1 MKIKFPKKINEKK
14 LIDFFKKKNLTYILK
29 KTKKYRNNVD
39 RRILSE
45 PHAPVLTDLYRIY
58 QYIMLNKRT
67 TVLEYGTGWST
78 LIMSK
83 ALAENE
89 KKFKNKLFSRITNPF
104 KLFVLDNE
112 KKYLNIS
119 KKRLLKYSKNKL
131 NVSFFFSNVKMTTF
145 NDRISTEY
153 LKHPRVNPDF
163 IFLDG
168 PDQFKVKGHINNIS
182 TNNLDMMPMSCDIL
196 KYENFLTPGTII
208 LTDGRSANARFLKN
222 NFQRNWDHKYI
233 REFDE
238 NIFLLNEDSLGKYN
252 LEQIKFYKN

>member
-1 MKIKFPKKINEKK
+1 MKIKFPKNVSEKK
-14 LIDFFKKKNLTYILK
+14 MISFFYKHNLLYILEN
-29 KTKKYRNNVD
+29 TKKYGKNID
-39 RRILSE
+39 RRVLSK
-45 PHAPVLTDLYRIY
+45 PHAPVLSDLYRIH
-58 QYIMLNKRT
+58 QYITLNKRT

-78 LIMSK
+78 LVISK
-83 ALAENE
+83 ALFENE
-89 KKFKNKLFSRITNPF
+89 KKFKNKLFSRIANPF

-112 KKYLNIS
+112 KKYLKIS
-119 KKRLLKYSKNKL
+119 KKRLFKYSQRKL
-131 NVSFFFSNVKMTTF
+131 NVNFYFSNVKMTTF

-153 LKHPRVNPDF
+153 LKHPKVNPDF

-233 REFDE
+233 KEYDE
-238 NIFLLNEDSLGKYN
+238 NVFLLNEEPLGKYN
-252 LEQIKFYKN
+252 YEQIKFYNN

>member
-1 MKIKFPKKINEKK
+1 MKIKFPKKISEKK

>member
-1 MKIKFPKKINEKK
+1 
-14 LIDFFKKKNLTYILK
+14 
-29 KTKKYRNNVD
+29 
-39 RRILSE
+39 
-45 PHAPVLTDLYRIY
+45 
-58 QYIMLNKRT
+58 
-67 TVLEYGTGWST
+67 
-78 LIMSK
+78 
-83 ALAENE
+83 
-89 KKFKNKLFSRITNPF
+89 
-104 KLFVLDNE
+104 
-112 KKYLNIS
+112 
-119 KKRLLKYSKNKL
+119 
-131 NVSFFFSNVKMTTF
+131 MTTF

-233 REFDE
+233 KEYDE
-238 NIFLLNEDSLGKYN
+238 NVFLLNEEPLGKYN
-252 LEQIKFYKN
+252 YEQIKFYNN

>member
-1 MKIKFPKKINEKK
+1 MKIKFPKKISEKK

-104 KLFVLDNE
+104 KFFVLDNE

>member
-1 MKIKFPKKINEKK
+1 MKIKFPKKVSEKK

>member
-1 MKIKFPKKINEKK
+1 MKIKFPKKISEKK

-89 KKFKNKLFSRITNPF
+89 KKFKNKLFSRMTKPF